1 MKTPSQ
7 LVSAK
12 CSNLISR
19 HFAPWTLLI
28 TPKHIVANHASFYR
42 TEQVLGCG
50 ASVLK
55 WIQSWANHICL
66 PGTKANYVTFLVAQM
81 VKCLPTVRET
91 WVRSLGWEDPLEKD
105 MATHCSILAWKIPRM
120 EEPGRLQST
129 GLQKVGEDWASSLS
143 LSRQTGAS
151 WPPYQI
157 QLALCASVHS

>member
-28 TPKHIVANHASFYR
+28 TPKRIVANHPSFYR
-42 TEQVLGCG
+42 TEQVLGRG

-91 WVRSLGWEDPLEKD
+91 WVRSLGWEDPLEKE

-143 LSRQTGAS
+143 LSRQTGTS

-157 QLALCASVHS
+157 QMALCASVHS